1 MIGTI
6 GVCSWSLRPRDAREL
21 AASVRAC
28 GLAAVQL
35 ALDPIREGREGTA
48 GKGRTGG
55 RWDLD
60 ATRRALDEAQ
70 VRVLSGMMG
79 TRGEDYATPATIRA
93 TGGFAPDAHWR
104 ANLAAAR
111 ANAVIARELGL
122 DLVTLHAGFV
132 PEDARDPLR
141 ATLVARLAEVAD
153 AFAEHGVRLG
163 LETGQESAGVL
174 LEVLA
179 EVGRANVGV
188 NFDPANLVLYG
199 TGEPIAA
206 LRALRGHVLQAHVKD
221 ARAPAL
227 RGRWGTEVP
236 VGEGEVDWDA
246 FLAEVEAAPRAIDL
260 VVEREA
266 GDRRVEDVRR
276 AVARIADRG
285 GSR

>member
-1 MIGTI
+1 MIGSI

-21 AASVRAC
+21 ADAVRAC
-28 GLAAVQL
+28 GLDAVQL
-35 ALDPIREGREGTA
+35 ALDPLREGREGREA
-48 GKGRTGG
+48 
-55 RWDLD
+55 RWELD
-60 ATRRALDEAQ
+60 ATRGALDAAG

-79 TRGEDYATPATIRA
+79 TRGEDYSTPATIRA
-93 TGGFAPDAHWR
+93 TGGFVSDARWR
-104 ANLAAAR
+104 ENLEAAR
-111 ANAVIARELGL
+111 ANARIAGALGL

-153 AFAEHGVRLG
+153 AFAERGVRLG
-163 LETGQESAGVL
+163 LETGQESARVL

-206 LRALRGHVLQAHVKD
+206 LRALRPHVLQAHVKD
-221 ARAPAL
+221 ARAPAQP
-227 RGRWGTEVP
+227 GRWGTEVP
-236 VGEGEVDWDA
+236 VGEGEVDWAA

-276 AVARIADRG
+276 AVARIAER
-285 GSR
+285 GSRR